1 MLDVFRL
8 YVLTFYETFC
18 SVSFKHRFQSLTKSN
33 LWRFDFFVAS
43 DYFLWTNI
51 TAREC
56 YAHQWRSQSLVADGF
71 VKGILV
77 IYSVP
82 KIHLS
87 HRDLL
92 DIHRLTSDLRHKHKI
107 DLTYFI
113 ALWLRITSQLTS
125 RADRRSV
132 TLLRL
137 PVWYSA
143 QKDRRNKTVPLI
155 QGIRSRIPSRRTQ
168 IERYLVWR
176 ARYPLQWIR
185 DPDTRTMS
193 YSNRIV
199 SQTNCY

>member
-18 SVSFKHRFQSLTKSN
+18 SVSFKHGVQSMTKSN
-33 LWRFDFFVAS
+33 LWRFGFFVAS
-43 DYFLWTNI
+43 DYFLWANI

-77 IYSVP
+77 LYSVP
-82 KIHLS
+82 KIRLL

-113 ALWLRITSQLTS
+113 ALWLRIYKSAYVTCWPSIRHASTTSS
-125 RADRRSV
+125 
-132 TLLRL
+132 
-137 PVWYSA
+137 
-143 QKDRRNKTVPLI
+143 LI
-155 QGIRSRIPSRRTQ
+155 FCSKG
-168 IERYLVWR
+168 
-176 ARYPLQWIR
+176 
-185 DPDTRTMS
+185 
-193 YSNRIV
+193 
-199 SQTNCY
+199 QTK